1 MSALHLPVEYA
12 LLLLAPIVFS
22 PLALTSRRAAPYISI
37 ALLAISLGFTIAILP
52 YIVTGH
58 VVEIGSNNI
67 IWLSLAPAV
76 SWFRSALV
84 FRIDVLSWLMLFIIT
99 FIGMLIFIYSV
110 RYMEHDEHVRRFWLF
125 MLLFAGSMIGVVTSN
140 DMFLLFLFWEIT
152 TLSSFGLIGHWI
164 DKEPAL
170 FGSVKALM
178 LTGFGGLV
186 MAVGLF
192 LLMFATH
199 TNLISLALAR
209 LSAAPPLLVSLA
221 AALIFIGIM
230 AKSAQFPFFTWLPD
244 AMEAPTPVS
253 AFLHSAAMVKAG
265 VYLYARFIPLFAQNL
280 YLACG
285 TLVIFAV
292 TAMIGA
298 MYAVIERNAKRVL
311 AYSTVSQ
318 LGYILSAFALASIF
332 AALARIYTGMATLLY
347 ELAGFA
353 MIAGMLHLLNHAIF
367 KAALFLATGA
377 VEHEMGTRDLDELGG
392 LIRHMPLLSIGF
404 TICVLGLVGVPL
416 FNGFI
421 SKWMIY
427 QSLIGGIL
435 TNTNVT
441 LLLIICLAILLFGT
455 ALTAAYG
462 LRMIYGIFFGL
473 PPRRYVHAH
482 DPPLSMLVPILIMAT
497 GVLLLGIWPNVAI
510 ALFNLQP
517 LPYPTA
523 LTHIVNILIIP
534 VPKVVA
540 TVTGPA
546 ISMIFVAILLG
557 IALLIGFAG
566 FLGRTRVRIVPEPFI
581 GGESLDVVIHEGVP
595 RAKIRSESFF
605 LEVAEVF
612 RKVRRRINPDAA
624 YMAIAKAF
632 DAVSLGLRYLEAGHL
647 ILYLCLIIIGVL
659 ILLAVI

>member
-1 MSALHLPVEYA
+1 VSTIHLPVEYA

-37 ALLAISLGFTIAILP
+37 ALLSISLGMTIAMLP
-52 YIVTGH
+52 YIAMGKII
-58 VVEIGSNNI
+58 EIGGENAC
-67 IWLSLAPAV
+67 WLRLPGI
-76 SWFRSALV
+76 SWFKSVLD

-99 FIGMLIFIYSV
+99 FIGLLIFIYSV

-186 MAVGLF
+186 MVVGLF
-192 LLMFATH
+192 LLMYATH
-199 TNLISLALAR
+199 TNLISEALAR
-209 LSAAPPLLVSLA
+209 LGSASPVLVNLA
-221 AALIFIGIM
+221 ASLIFIGIM

-265 VYLYARFIPLFAQNL
+265 VYLYARLVPLFAQNI

-332 AALARIYTGMATLLY
+332 MSLAGTYKSLYTVLMS
-347 ELAGFA
+347 LAGFA
-353 MIAGMLHLLNHAIF
+353 MLAGMLHLLNHAIF

-392 LIRHMPLLSIGF
+392 LIRHMPLLSVGF
-404 TICVLGLVGVPL
+404 TICVLGLIGVPL
-416 FNGFI
+416 FNGFV

-427 QSLIGGIL
+427 QSLINGIL
-435 TNTNVT
+435 ANTSVT
-441 LLLIICLAILLFGT
+441 LLLLICLAILLFGT
-455 ALTAAYG
+455 ALTAGYG

-482 DPPLSMLVPILIMAT
+482 DPPPSMCIPILIMAT
-497 GVLLLGIWPNVAI
+497 GVLLLGIWPNI
-510 ALFNLQP
+510 ALSLFSIQP
-517 LPYPTA
+517 PPYPTTA
-523 LTHIVNILIIP
+523 ITNIFIIP
-534 VPKVVA
+534 VPKIL
-540 TVTGPA
+540 TGWSSPA
-546 ISMIFVAILLG
+546 ISLIFAAILFG
-557 IALLIGFAG
+557 ISLLIGFAG
-566 FLGRTRVRIVPEPFI
+566 FLSRTKVRVVPEPFI
-581 GGESLDVVIHEGVP
+581 GGESLDVIIHEGIP

-632 DAVSLGLRYLEAGHL
+632 DAVSIGLRYLEAGHL
-647 ILYLCLIIIGVL
+647 ILYLCLIIIGVI
-659 ILLAVI
+659 ILLAFV